1 MQDASVQIR
10 AQKHRY
16 TWEAWHYKEPLQ
28 RLLTSQ
34 IRTPLMSRTK
44 SKAHDASFNIK
55 FGTGWTNDAWMMLDF
70 PGPRHSRFSLRCR
83 GGVQLEQPG
92 GEQVDGDDI
101 SIMYM
106 LYSIKI
112 SYIYIH
118 DYTRIYTNFIWLSW
132 HTYIYIRIYIYICND
147 NIILFL

>member
-118 DYTRIYTNFIWLSW
+118 DYTRIYTSFIWLSW
-132 HTYIYIRIYIYICND
+132 HTHIYIYIRIYIYIFVM
-147 NIILFL
+147 II

>member
-112 SYIYIH
+112 SYIYIYTIIHVYTQVSFDYH
-118 DYTRIYTNFIWLSW
+118 DT
-132 HTYIYIRIYIYICND
+132 HTYIYIYIRIYIY
-147 NIILFL
+147 L

>member
-1 MQDASVQIR
+1 
-10 AQKHRY
+10 
-16 TWEAWHYKEPLQ
+16 
-28 RLLTSQ
+28 
-34 IRTPLMSRTK
+34 
-44 SKAHDASFNIK
+44 
-55 FGTGWTNDAWMMLDF
+55 MMLDF

-112 SYIYIH
+112 SY
-118 DYTRIYTNFIWLSW
+118 
-132 HTYIYIRIYIYICND
+132 YIYICTHVYIHKFHLIIMTYIYIYICND

>member
-112 SYIYIH
+112 SYIYI
-118 DYTRIYTNFIWLSW
+118 YTRLYTYIHKFHLIIMTHIYIYIYIY
-132 HTYIYIRIYIYICND
+132 TYIYIY
-147 NIILFL
+147 L